1 MSLSITTFYETRK
14 NLFDI
19 CGNITNKEKYQFIN
33 ILSDYLKDIV
43 LSIDNEIQKSTRN
56 SMINWKEKKNPKL
69 LSKIINN
76 DDNINLINKSMNK
89 ITHSNYLKIVKEIT
103 TSIME
108 DTFRQIQEYS
118 HYIFDIVIKKC
129 LIDEHLIS
137 EYLYFINSFE
147 NEIGNYIYEYLDK
160 YINLTFN
167 LFTTKIGLKDY
178 TYNFYIKDILNYYNI
193 GKLFGYIYLLQ
204 KNEMIINKFFFTETL
219 FYNKLKSCL
228 LIITD
233 YLDWEPSNID
243 ELNSR
248 IYLVFGIIDVVNDK
262 LFNLFSSNDMFLL
275 NDILKQIYNNNT
287 ISNKIKFKVLD
298 IQDMISKFEKN
309 NKTESIIKPIEKPIE
324 KTIVKPIEKSI
335 EKSIEKPIEKPIVNP
350 IEKPIEKPIE
360 TLHKNKPINYA
371 NTLIKND
378 INCKYINNE
387 STNNDTITIESITN
401 DTPTENANVKQIYKK
416 KYNKN
421 NNSKY
426 KNNKNIQQNTQNK
439 QETSNIDED
448 GFIKIERKNKT
459 K

>member
-1 MSLSITTFYETRK
+1 MSLSIVTFYETRK

-19 CGNITNKEKYQFIN
+19 CGNITNKDKYQFIN
-33 ILSDYLKDIV
+33 ILSDYLKDVV

-108 DTFRQIQEYS
+108 DTFRQLQEYS

-137 EYLYFINSFE
+137 EYLYFVNSFE
-147 NEIGNYIYEYLDK
+147 NEIGNYIYEYLDN
-160 YINLTFN
+160 YINLTFG
-167 LFTTKIGLKDY
+167 LFDKKLGLKDY

-193 GKLFGYIYLLQ
+193 GKLFGYIHLLQ
-204 KNEMIINKFFFTETL
+204 ENETIINKSFFTKTL
-219 FYNKLKSCL
+219 FYNKIKSCL
-228 LIITD
+228 TIIND
-233 YLDWEPSNID
+233 YLDWEPSNMD

-248 IYLVFGIIDVVNDK
+248 IYLIFGIIDILNDK
-262 LFNLFSSNDMFLL
+262 LFNIFNENDISLL
-275 NDILKQIYNNNT
+275 IDILKQIYNNNT

-309 NKTESIIKPIEKPIE
+309 NKKEPVKKQVEKQVE
-324 KTIVKPIEKSI
+324 KQ
-335 EKSIEKPIEKPIVNP
+335 VNN
-350 IEKPIEKPIE
+350 IN
-360 TLHKNKPINYA
+360 KNKPINYA
-371 NTLIKND
+371 NTLINKT
-378 INCKYINNE
+378 INTKPSINNE
-387 STNNDTITIESITN
+387 TINNETINNEPIFSKNKSIDTPHIDKSLNEPISNKLDNKYTIKKNTNNN
-401 DTPTENANVKQIYKK
+401 DKQLYKK
-416 KYNKN
+416 KNNKN
-421 NNSKY
+421 NNSNKY
-426 KNNKNIQQNTQNK
+426 KNNKNIEQTTKYK
-439 QETSNIDED
+439 QEESNIDDD

>member
-19 CGNITNKEKYQFIN
+19 CGNITNKDKYQFIN

-43 LSIDNEIQKSTRN
+43 SSIDNEIQKSTRN

-108 DTFRQIQEYS
+108 DTFRQLQEYS

-137 EYLYFINSFE
+137 EYLYFVNSFE
-147 NEIGNYIYEYLDK
+147 NEIGNYIYEYLDN
-160 YINLTFN
+160 YINLTFG
-167 LFTTKIGLKDY
+167 LFDKKIGLKDY

-193 GKLFGYIYLLQ
+193 GKLFGYIHLLQ
-204 KNEMIINKFFFTETL
+204 ENETIINKSFFTKNL
-219 FYNKLKSCL
+219 FYNKIKSCL
-228 LIITD
+228 TIIND
-233 YLDWEPSNID
+233 YLDWEPSNMD
-243 ELNSR
+243 ELYSR
-248 IYLVFGIIDVVNDK
+248 IYLVFGIIDILNDK
-262 LFNLFSSNDMFLL
+262 LFSIFTETDVSLL
-275 NDILKQIYNNNT
+275 TDILKQIYNNNT

-309 NKTESIIKPIEKPIE
+309 NKK
-324 KTIVKPIEKSI
+324 KPIEKSI
-335 EKSIEKPIEKPIVNP
+335 EKSIEKPIEKPIEKSIEKS

-360 TLHKNKPINYA
+360 NINKYKPINYA
-371 NTLIKND
+371 NTLINKT
-378 INCKYINNE
+378 INNE
-387 STNNDTITIESITN
+387 IINNKYTETLNTQNIINEPIGNKLDNKYTVKKNTNNN
-401 DTPTENANVKQIYKK
+401 DKQLYKK

-421 NNSKY
+421 NNSHKY
-426 KNNKNIQQNTQNK
+426 KNNKNIEQTTKHK
-439 QETSNIDED
+439 QEESNIDDD

>member
-1 MSLSITTFYETRK
+1 MSLSIVTFYETRK

-19 CGNITNKEKYQFIN
+19 CGNITNKDKYQFIN

-118 HYIFDIVIKKC
+118 HYIFDNVIKKC
-129 LIDEHLIS
+129 LLDEHLIS
-137 EYLYFINSFE
+137 EYLYFVNSFE
-147 NEIGNYIYEYLDK
+147 NEIGNYIYENLDN
-160 YINLTFN
+160 YINLTFG
-167 LFTTKIGLKDY
+167 LFDKKLSLKDY

-193 GKLFGYIYLLQ
+193 GKIFGYIYLLQ
-204 KNEMIINKFFFTETL
+204 ENEKIINKHFFTKKL
-219 FYNKLKSCL
+219 LYNKIKSCL
-228 LIITD
+228 NIIND
-233 YLDWEPSNID
+233 YLDWEPNNID

-248 IYLVFGIIDVVNDK
+248 IYLVFGIINIVNDK
-262 LFNLFSSNDMFLL
+262 LFNLFNENDMFLL
-275 NDILKQIYNNNT
+275 NDILNQIYNNNT

-309 NKTESIIKPIEKPIE
+309 NKKEIIEKTIEKPIE
-324 KTIVKPIEKSI
+324 KTI
-335 EKSIEKPIEKPIVNP
+335 EKPIEKL

-360 TLHKNKPINYA
+360 TIKKNKPINYA
-371 NTLIKND
+371 KTLINKT
-378 INCKYINNE
+378 INTKPSINNEIINNETNFTEPITIDNTVNE
-387 STNNDTITIESITN
+387 STNNKLDNKYTIKKNNNNE
-401 DTPTENANVKQIYKK
+401 KQKK

-421 NNSKY
+421 NNSNKY
-426 KNNKNIQQNTQNK
+426 KNNKINNK
-439 QETSNIDED
+439 QEESNIDNE
-448 GFIKIERKNKT
+448 GFIKIERKYKNK
-459 K
+459 

>member
-19 CGNITNKEKYQFIN
+19 CGNITNKDKYQFIN
-33 ILSDYLKDIV
+33 ILSDYLKDVV
-43 LSIDNEIQKSTRN
+43 LSIDTEIQKSTRN

-108 DTFRQIQEYS
+108 DTFRQLQEYS

-137 EYLYFINSFE
+137 EYLYFVNSFE
-147 NEIGNYIYEYLDK
+147 NEIGNYIYEYLDN
-160 YINLTFN
+160 YINLTFG
-167 LFTTKIGLKDY
+167 LFDKKIGLKDY

-193 GKLFGYIYLLQ
+193 GKLFGYIHLLQ
-204 KNEMIINKFFFTETL
+204 ENETIINKSFFTKTL
-219 FYNKLKSCL
+219 FYNKIKSCL
-228 LIITD
+228 TIIND
-233 YLDWEPSNID
+233 YLDWEPSNMD
-243 ELNSR
+243 ELYSR
-248 IYLVFGIIDVVNDK
+248 IYLVFGIIDILNDK
-262 LFNLFSSNDMFLL
+262 LFSIFTDNDISLL
-275 NDILKQIYNNNT
+275 TDILKQIYNNNT

-309 NKTESIIKPIEKPIE
+309 NKKET
-324 KTIVKPIEKSI
+324 
-335 EKSIEKPIEKPIVNP
+335 

-360 TLHKNKPINYA
+360 KSSETINKHKPINYA
-371 NTLIKND
+371 NTLINKT
-378 INCKYINNE
+378 INTKPSINNE
-387 STNNDTITIESITN
+387 IINNEIIINKTNTTEPITIDTTVNETFNNKLDNKYTIKKTTNNN
-401 DTPTENANVKQIYKK
+401 DKQLYKK
-416 KYNKN
+416 KNNKN
-421 NNSKY
+421 NNSNKY
-426 KNNKNIQQNTQNK
+426 KNNKNIEQNTKHK
-439 QETSNIDED
+439 QEESNIDDD
-448 GFIKIERKNKT
+448 GFIKIERKNKS

>member
-19 CGNITNKEKYQFIN
+19 CGNITNKDKYQFIN

-43 LSIDNEIQKSTRN
+43 SSIDNEIQKSTRN

-147 NEIGNYIYEYLDK
+147 NEIGNYIYEYLDN
-160 YINLTFN
+160 YINLTFG
-167 LFTTKIGLKDY
+167 LFDKKIGLKDY

-193 GKLFGYIYLLQ
+193 GKLFGYIHLLQ
-204 KNEMIINKFFFTETL
+204 ENETIINKSFFTKTL

-228 LIITD
+228 TIIND
-233 YLDWEPSNID
+233 YLDWEPSNMD
-243 ELNSR
+243 ELYSR
-248 IYLVFGIIDVVNDK
+248 IYLVFGIIDILNDK
-262 LFNLFSSNDMFLL
+262 LFSIFTENDISLL
-275 NDILKQIYNNNT
+275 TDILKQIYNNNT

-298 IQDMISKFEKN
+298 IQDMISKFKQN
-309 NKTESIIKPIEKPIE
+309 NKKET
-324 KTIVKPIEKSI
+324 V
-335 EKSIEKPIEKPIVNP
+335 EKPIEKPSEKP
-350 IEKPIEKPIE
+350 SEKPIEKPIE
-360 TLHKNKPINYA
+360 NINKYKPINYA
-371 NTLIKND
+371 NTLINKT
-378 INCKYINNE
+378 INNE
-387 STNNDTITIESITN
+387 IINNKYTETLNTQNIINEPIGNKLDNKYTVKKNTNNN
-401 DTPTENANVKQIYKK
+401 DKQLYKK

-421 NNSKY
+421 NNSHKY
-426 KNNKNIQQNTQNK
+426 KNNKNIEQTTKHK
-439 QETSNIDED
+439 QEESNIDDD